1 MLIPVEARES
11 FDVEPGR
18 YKAKCIDVRDKEIPT
33 RKGPVKGQRIVW
45 EIDVPGNDNVQYLVG
60 KNYEATLAKNSL
72 LRNDLISWF
81 GHDIKVRQFDTA
93 TLKHLV
99 CPVFPDG
106 IAQGNLVGNLS
117 GTHGVTPHK
126 HLATTQKL
134 VRHHLGTDDADDDL
148 VTADDASTGRLL
160 ECQTIRLRPVNFPTL
175 HRED

>member
-11 FDVEPGR
+11 CDVEPGR
-18 YKAKCIDVRDKEIPT
+18 YRAKCIDVRDKEIPT

-93 TLKHLV
+93 TLKGKEAIITVQDIENEGRANPYHWVARVEPLV
-99 CPVFPDG
+99 DE
-106 IAQGNLVGNLS
+106 
-117 GTHGVTPHK
+117 
-126 HLATTQKL
+126 
-134 VRHHLGTDDADDDL
+134 DAE
-148 VTADDASTGRLL
+148 DA
-160 ECQTIRLRPVNFPTL
+160 
-175 HRED
+175 EDARSISPNVVCG